1 MPLREVQERSQAG
14 HGTGQ
19 AEEHPEGAGREPV
32 HGGAAVLADYL
43 FGRLAALDALDTSD
57 SEAVAAECEVT
68 RAVNDTAK
76 NLIALAEA
84 STKAAML
91 RSNVTGRMDVPAF
104 FLQEGEGR

>member
-1 MPLREVQERSQAG
+1 M
-14 HGTGQ
+14 
-19 AEEHPEGAGREPV
+19 
-32 HGGAAVLADYL
+32 
-43 FGRLAALDALDTSD
+43 
-57 SEAVAAECEVT
+57 
-68 RAVNDTAK
+68 NDTAK